1 MRSRGQEVERSEIKK
16 EGEKMSGFKEL
27 KVWQIG
33 IDLVLKVYKI
43 TESFPKSE
51 IYGLSSQMRR
61 CAVSIPSN
69 IAEGT
74 SRRSNKEKLNF
85 INIAYGSLMELVCQ
99 MEISYE
105 LKYIT
110 KEENDTI
117 IQKTKNL
124 SVKMSNYKNYLEKI
138 EDNEKNSI
146 VPPSL

>member
-1 MRSRGQEVERSEIKK
+1 MFSFQ
-16 EGEKMSGFKEL
+16 KMKIYQLAKEL
-27 KVWQIG
+27 AIYSYQLTEKYPQNERYAIMNQIN
-33 IDLVLKVYKI
+33 
-43 TESFPKSE
+43 
-51 IYGLSSQMRR
+51 RA
-61 CAVSIPSN
+61 AVSVPSN

-124 SVKMSNYKNYLEKI
+124 SMKMSNYKKYLEKI

>member
-1 MRSRGQEVERSEIKK
+1 MFSFQ
-16 EGEKMSGFKEL
+16 KMKIYQLAKEL
-27 KVWQIG
+27 AVYSYQLTEKYPQNERYAIMNQIN
-33 IDLVLKVYKI
+33 
-43 TESFPKSE
+43 
-51 IYGLSSQMRR
+51 RA
-61 CAVSIPSN
+61 AVSVPSN

>member
-1 MRSRGQEVERSEIKK
+1 MFSFQ
-16 EGEKMSGFKEL
+16 KMKIYQLAKEL
-27 KVWQIG
+27 AIYSYQLTEKYPQNERYAIMNQIN
-33 IDLVLKVYKI
+33 
-43 TESFPKSE
+43 
-51 IYGLSSQMRR
+51 RA
-61 CAVSIPSN
+61 AVSVPSN

-138 EDNEKNSI
+138 EDNGKNSI

>member
-1 MRSRGQEVERSEIKK
+1 MFSFQ
-16 EGEKMSGFKEL
+16 KMKIYQLAKEL
-27 KVWQIG
+27 AIYSYQLTEKYPQNERYAIMNQIN
-33 IDLVLKVYKI
+33 
-43 TESFPKSE
+43 
-51 IYGLSSQMRR
+51 RA
-61 CAVSIPSN
+61 AVSVPSN

-99 MEISYE
+99 METSYE

>member
-1 MRSRGQEVERSEIKK
+1 
-16 EGEKMSGFKEL
+16 
-27 KVWQIG
+27 
-33 IDLVLKVYKI
+33 
-43 TESFPKSE
+43 
-51 IYGLSSQMRR
+51 
-61 CAVSIPSN
+61 
-69 IAEGT
+69 
-74 SRRSNKEKLNF
+74 
-85 INIAYGSLMELVCQ
+85 MELVCQ

>member
-1 MRSRGQEVERSEIKK
+1 MFSFQ
-16 EGEKMSGFKEL
+16 KMKIYQLAKEL
-27 KVWQIG
+27 AIYSYQLTEKYPQNERYAIMNQIN
-33 IDLVLKVYKI
+33 
-43 TESFPKSE
+43 
-51 IYGLSSQMRR
+51 RA
-61 CAVSIPSN
+61 AVSVPSN

-110 KEENDTI
+110 KEKNDTI

>member
-1 MRSRGQEVERSEIKK
+1 MFSFQ
-16 EGEKMSGFKEL
+16 KMKIYQLAKEL
-27 KVWQIG
+27 AIYSYQLTEKYPQNERYAIMNQIN
-33 IDLVLKVYKI
+33 
-43 TESFPKSE
+43 
-51 IYGLSSQMRR
+51 RA
-61 CAVSIPSN
+61 AVSVPSN

-74 SRRSNKEKLNF
+74 SRRGNKEKLNF

>member
-1 MRSRGQEVERSEIKK
+1 MFSFQ
-16 EGEKMSGFKEL
+16 KMKIYQLAKEL
-27 KVWQIG
+27 AIYSYQLTEKYPQNERYAIMNQIN
-33 IDLVLKVYKI
+33 
-43 TESFPKSE
+43 
-51 IYGLSSQMRR
+51 RA
-61 CAVSIPSN
+61 AVSVTYN

>member
-1 MRSRGQEVERSEIKK
+1 MFSFQKMKIYQLAEELAIYSYQLTEKYPQNERYAI
-16 EGEKMSGFKEL
+16 MN
-27 KVWQIG
+27 QIN
-33 IDLVLKVYKI
+33 
-43 TESFPKSE
+43 
-51 IYGLSSQMRR
+51 RA
-61 CAVSIPSN
+61 AVSVPSN